1 MGTTKR
7 QLCLNQFGKKEA
19 FRSDLPDHPVFTLNT
34 EVQAVVGPEAHEQAE
49 DHFSDLSG
57 AAENVQMLVVV
68 GLKS

>member
-1 MGTTKR
+1 MGNSKS
-7 QLCLNQFGKKEA
+7 QLGLNQFSKKSH
-19 FRSDLPDHPVFTLNT
+19 SDLPDHPVFTLNT